1 MASIDSVRL
10 DLSEVRGTI
19 LVLMQEGDT
28 GSGFEP
34 SPEWADHMF
43 RAWELAGF
51 AIEELDRA
59 EGLA

>member
-1 MASIDSVRL
+1 
-10 DLSEVRGTI
+10 
-19 LVLMQEGDT
+19 MQEGDT